1 VAPGVLVLLTA
12 LCECIVWLGDD
23 FVLFVQHVADVNAA
37 NHTGQTSLLWSSVP
51 GYVQVAELLL
61 KEEAKVDVADSY
73 GSQVC
78 I

>member
-1 VAPGVLVLLTA
+1 MHF
-12 LCECIVWLGDD
+12 VWLGDD
-23 FVLFVQHVADVNAA
+23 FVLFVQHAADVNAA
-37 NHTGQTSLLWSSVP
+37 NHTGQASLHWSSVP

-61 KEEAKVDVADSY
+61 KEEAKLDVADSY